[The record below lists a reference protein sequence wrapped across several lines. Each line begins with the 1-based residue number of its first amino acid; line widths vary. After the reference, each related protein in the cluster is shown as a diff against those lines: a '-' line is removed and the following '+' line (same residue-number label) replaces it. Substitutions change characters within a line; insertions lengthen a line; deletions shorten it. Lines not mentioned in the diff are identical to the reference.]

1 MVESL
6 GYNPNNNDNNN
17 NNDSNNN
24 DNSNDNH
31 NRYLYIHALF
41 THTKELFVFFPSFD
55 MSDDDIHLKK
65 LG

>member
-1 MVESL
+1 MGMVESL
-6 GYNPNNNDNNN
+6 GYNPNN
-17 NNDSNNN
+17 
-24 DNSNDNH
+24 NDNH